1 MGVQVR
7 HPKPGAEENG
17 RCNGLRRHEAPIAPT
32 AKESG
37 GRTEVSNINEAIREL
52 VQHAYEKAPAIRLLL
67 NEAGVLPSDIGC
79 ADDLAKIPVLRKDS
93 LVEMHQANPPFGGF
107 LTIDPDDL
115 PRIYISPGP
124 IYDPQPPADPESML
138 APFRTIGI
146 GRGDRVLNTFMYHLT
161 PAGILMDEA
170 LRACGATVIPTGPGN
185 TELQIMMM
193 MALGASGFVGQ
204 PSYLMTLLDKA
215 AEMGMGAGT
224 VPLKKA
230 LFSAEPYTPTQRERF
245 AGEYG
250 MKTTSAYGTADLGF
264 IGYTLD
270 GVQGFRIMPS
280 IYLQVCD
287 PETGAP
293 LEAGETGEIVATT
306 LNKSYP
312 LIRFGTGD
320 LGALAAKPAPPCEGQ
335 QLLGLFGRSGDA
347 IKVRGMFLHPN
358 QLQSAAMQFPEIKEL
373 QAVVTRIK
381 NRDVV
386 TVNVELNEG
395 ADETGLADKLSALA
409 QQAVRLRIDTVNFV
423 EAGVI
428 KPGARK
434 IVDEREWD

>member
-1 MGVQVR
+1 M
-7 HPKPGAEENG
+7 
-17 RCNGLRRHEAPIAPT
+17 T
-32 AKESG
+32 D
-37 GRTEVSNINEAIREL
+37 INKRIREL
-52 VQHAYEKAPAIRLLL
+52 VQHAYDKAPAIQSLMD
-67 NEAGVLPSDIGC
+67 EAGVAPADIQG

-93 LVEMHQANPPFGGF
+93 LVEIHQANPPFGGF

-124 IYDPQPPADPESML
+124 IYDPQPPPEDPESML
-138 APFRTIGI
+138 APFKYIGI
-146 GRGDRVLNTFMYHLT
+146 GRRDRVLNTFMYHLT
-161 PAGILMDEA
+161 PAGILLDEA

-193 MALGASGFVGQ
+193 MALDASGFVGQ

-215 AEMGMGAGT
+215 AEMGMGAGA

-230 LFSAEPYTPTQRERF
+230 LFSAEPYTPSQRERF
-245 AGEYG
+245 EGEYG
-250 MKTTSAYGTADLGF
+250 MKTTSAYGTADLGV
-264 IGYTLD
+264 IGYSRV
-270 GVQGFRIMPS
+270 GAQGFCIMPS

-293 LEAGETGEIVATT
+293 LAAGETGEIVATT

-320 LGALAAKPAPPCEGQ
+320 LGALAPQPAPPCEGQ

-358 QLQSAAMQFPEIKEL
+358 QLQYAVTQFPDIKDI
-373 QAVVTRIK
+373 QVVITRIK

-386 TVNVELNEG
+386 TVNVELNDG
-395 ADETGLADKLSALA
+395 ADGRGLAEKLTALA
-409 QQAVRLRIDTVNFV
+409 QQAARLRIDAVNFV
-423 EAGVI
+423 EAGFI
-428 KPGARK
+428 EPGGRK

>member
-1 MGVQVR
+1 M
-7 HPKPGAEENG
+7 
-17 RCNGLRRHEAPIAPT
+17 T
-32 AKESG
+32 D
-37 GRTEVSNINEAIREL
+37 INKRIREL
-52 VQHAYEKAPAIRLLL
+52 VQHAYDKAPAIRSLLD
-67 NEAGVLPSDIGC
+67 EAGVAPANIRG
-79 ADDLAKIPVLRKDS
+79 ADDLNKIPVLRKDS
-93 LVEMHQANPPFGGF
+93 LVEIHQANPPFGGF

-124 IYDPQPPADPESML
+124 IYDPQPPPEDPESML
-138 APFRTIGI
+138 APFKYIGL

-161 PAGILMDEA
+161 PAGILLDEA

-215 AEMGMGAGT
+215 AEMGLGAGA

-230 LFSAEPYTPTQRERF
+230 LFSAEPYTPSQRERF
-245 AGEYG
+245 EGEYG

-264 IGYTLD
+264 IGYSRE

-293 LEAGETGEIVATT
+293 LAAGETGEIVATT

-320 LGALAAKPAPPCEGQ
+320 LGALAPQPAPPCEGQ

-358 QLQSAAMQFPEIKEL
+358 QLQYAAMQFPEIKEI
-373 QAVVTRIK
+373 QAVVTRIE

-386 TVNVELNEG
+386 TVNVELNDG
-395 ADETGLADKLSALA
+395 ADGSGLAEKLSALA
-409 QQAVRLRIDTVNFV
+409 QQAARLRIDAVNIV
-423 EAGVI
+423 EAGFI
-428 KPGARK
+428 EPGARK
-434 IVDEREWD
+434 IVDEREWE